1 MWFGPA
7 NSSSLGCES
16 WYCCAIAKAQE
27 KNYDEAVLA
36 LSLCTRN
43 GQLMHSM
50 LVGAKDRRHW
60 APTLILKRGNID
72 TPTEAANF
80 FLHLTCPIKGDRPES
95 SAVTAQKARS

>member
-7 NSSSLGCES
+7 NSSKVGCES
-16 WYCCAIAKAQE
+16 WYLLRDSQVQIAQE
-27 KNYDEAVLA
+27 KDYDEAALA

-60 APTLILKRGNID
+60 APTLIFKRGNID
-72 TPTEAANF
+72 
-80 FLHLTCPIKGDRPES
+80 I
-95 SAVTAQKARS
+95 